1 MAENFVSSGNDD
13 GKRQGQT
20 EIFEKLINR
29 IESLKTF
36 IAKTANCVG
45 FVADGLESESSC
57 VEGASVI
64 LHTIEIDVR
73 NELDDIDEVLSA
85 LATVGCCITGADE

>member
-20 EIFEKLINR
+20 ELFEKLINR

-64 LHTIEIDVR
+64 LHTLKSMSVMNWTISMKSY
-73 NELDDIDEVLSA
+73 LLSQQLVVA
-85 LATVGCCITGADE
+85 